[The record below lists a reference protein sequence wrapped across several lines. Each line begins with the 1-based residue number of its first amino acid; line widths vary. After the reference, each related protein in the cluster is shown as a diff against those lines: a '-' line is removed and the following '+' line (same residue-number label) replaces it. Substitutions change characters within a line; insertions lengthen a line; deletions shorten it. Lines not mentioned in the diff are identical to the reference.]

1 MEVRIEFKRTRSAK
15 VSAKGSLLM
24 DENELSGVI
33 IGCGMRVHT
42 ALGPGL
48 LESAYE
54 ECLYYE
60 LGKKKLNVGKQVP
73 LPLVYEEVKLDCV
86 YRLDLI
92 VENKVI
98 IEVKSVESIN
108 PIHSVQL
115 LTYLKLANCKLGLIL
130 NFNVLHLKEGI
141 KRVANKL

>member
-1 MEVRIEFKRTRSAK
+1 ME
-15 VSAKGSLLM
+15 
-24 DENELSGVI
+24 ENHLTGRI

-54 ECLYYE
+54 ECLFYE
-60 LGKKKLNVGKQVP
+60 LKQEGLMVGRQIPV
-73 LPLVYEEVKLDCV
+73 PLVYKEVKLDCA

-98 IEVKSVESIN
+98 IEVKALESLN

-115 LTYLKLANCKLGLIL
+115 LTYLKLTNCKLGLLL

-141 KRVANKL
+141 KRVANNL

>member
-1 MEVRIEFKRTRSAK
+1 
-15 VSAKGSLLM
+15 M
-24 DENELSGVI
+24 DENDLSGMI

-54 ECLYYE
+54 ECLHYE
-60 LGKKKLNVGKQVP
+60 LKQQGFRVGRQVP
-73 LPLVYEEVKLDCV
+73 LPLVYKEVELDCV

-92 VENKVI
+92 VENKVV
-98 IEVKSVESIN
+98 IEIKSVEAIK

-115 LTYLKLANCKLGLIL
+115 LTYLKLTHCKLGLLL

>member
-1 MEVRIEFKRTRSAK
+1 
-15 VSAKGSLLM
+15 M
-24 DENELSGVI
+24 DENDLSGAI

-60 LGKKKLNVGKQVP
+60 LRKKFNVSKQVP
-73 LPLVYEEVKLDCV
+73 LPLVYEEVELDCV

-92 VENKVI
+92 VQNKVI
-98 IEVKSVESIN
+98 IEVKSVEAIK

-115 LTYLKLANCKLGLIL
+115 LTYLKLTNCKLGLLL

>member
-1 MEVRIEFKRTRSAK
+1 
-15 VSAKGSLLM
+15 M
-24 DENELSGVI
+24 DENNLSGVI

-42 ALGPGL
+42 A
-48 LESAYE
+48 YE

-60 LGKKKLNVGKQVP
+60 LRKKGLNVGKQVP
-73 LPLVYEEVKLDCV
+73 LPLIYEEVKLDCV

-92 VENKVI
+92 VEDRVI

-115 LTYLKLANCKLGLIL
+115 LTYLKLTNCKLGLIL

>member
-1 MEVRIEFKRTRSAK
+1 
-15 VSAKGSLLM
+15 
-24 DENELSGVI
+24 
-33 IGCGMRVHT
+33 MRVHT

-54 ECLYYE
+54 QCLDYE
-60 LGKKKLNVGKQVP
+60 LKKKGFNVEKQIP
-73 LPLVYEEVKLDCV
+73 IPLVYEEVELDCA

-98 IEVKSVESIN
+98 IEVKSVESLK
-108 PIHSVQL
+108 PIHAVQL
-115 LTYLKLANCKLGLIL
+115 LTYLKLKECKLGLLL

>member
-1 MEVRIEFKRTRSAK
+1 
-15 VSAKGSLLM
+15 M
-24 DENELSGVI
+24 DENDLSGVI

-60 LGKKKLNVGKQVP
+60 LGKKGLNVGKQVP
-73 LPLVYEEVKLDCV
+73 LPSGFVSSQSTGTAKTATDSPLIYEEVQLDCV

>member
-1 MEVRIEFKRTRSAK
+1 
-15 VSAKGSLLM
+15 M
-24 DENELSGVI
+24 DENDLSGII
-33 IGCGMRVHT
+33 IGCAMRVHT
-42 ALGPGL
+42 ALGAGL

-54 ECLYYE
+54 ECLEYE
-60 LGKKKLNVGKQVP
+60 LRKRGLNVSKQIPV
-73 LPLVYEEVKLDCV
+73 PLVYEEVELDCV

-98 IEVKSVESIN
+98 IEIKSVESLK

-115 LTYLKLANCKLGLIL
+115 LTYLKLTDCKLGLLL

-141 KRVANKL
+141 KRVVNKL

>member
-1 MEVRIEFKRTRSAK
+1 MT
-15 VSAKGSLLM
+15 
-24 DENELSGVI
+24 ENELSGVI
-33 IGCGMRVHT
+33 IGCAMRVHT
-42 ALGPGL
+42 ALGAGL

-60 LGKKKLNVGKQVP
+60 LKKTGLNVNKQVP
-73 LPLVYEEVKLDCV
+73 LPLVYQSVQLDCV
-86 YRLDLI
+86 YRLDLQ

-98 IEVKSVESIN
+98 VEIKSVEILK

-115 LTYLKLANCKLGLIL
+115 LTYLKLANCKLGLLI

-141 KRVANKL
+141 KRVANNL

>member
-1 MEVRIEFKRTRSAK
+1 
-15 VSAKGSLLM
+15 M
-24 DENELSGVI
+24 DENDLSGTI

-42 ALGPGL
+42 ALEPGL

-60 LGKKKLNVGKQVP
+60 LKKRFNVGKQVP
-73 LPLVYEEVKLDCV
+73 LPLIYEEVKLDCV

-98 IEVKSVESIN
+98 IEVKSVESIH

-115 LTYLKLANCKLGLIL
+115 LTYLKLTNCKLGLIL

>member
-1 MEVRIEFKRTRSAK
+1 MY
-15 VSAKGSLLM
+15 
-24 DENELSGVI
+24 ENDLSGII
-33 IGCGMRVHT
+33 IGCAMRVHT
-42 ALGPGL
+42 VLGPGL

-54 ECLYYE
+54 ECLEYE
-60 LGKKKLNVGKQVP
+60 LRKRGFSVGKQIP
-73 LPLVYEEVKLDCV
+73 IPLVYEEVELDCV

-98 IEVKSVESIN
+98 IEVKSVESLK

-115 LTYLKLANCKLGLIL
+115 LTYLKLTNCKLGLL
-130 NFNVLHLKEGI
+130 FNFNVLHLKEGI

>member
-1 MEVRIEFKRTRSAK
+1 M
-15 VSAKGSLLM
+15 
-24 DENELSGVI
+24 
-33 IGCGMRVHT
+33 
-42 ALGPGL
+42 
-48 LESAYE
+48 
-54 ECLYYE
+54 YYE
-60 LGKKKLNVGKQVP
+60 LRKNGLNVGKQVP
-73 LPLVYEEVKLDCV
+73 LPLIYEEVKLDCV

-115 LTYLKLANCKLGLIL
+115 LTYLKLTNCKLGLLL

>member
-1 MEVRIEFKRTRSAK
+1 MY
-15 VSAKGSLLM
+15 
-24 DENELSGVI
+24 ENDLSGVI
-33 IGCGMRVHT
+33 IGCAMRVHT

-54 ECLYYE
+54 ECLEYE
-60 LGKKKLNVGKQVP
+60 LRKREFNVRKQIP
-73 LPLVYEEVKLDCV
+73 IPLVYEEVELDCV

-98 IEVKSVESIN
+98 IEVKSVESLK

-115 LTYLKLANCKLGLIL
+115 LTYLKLTNCKLGLL
-130 NFNVLHLKEGI
+130 FNFNVLHLKEGI

>member
-1 MEVRIEFKRTRSAK
+1 
-15 VSAKGSLLM
+15 M
-24 DENELSGVI
+24 DENDLSGVI

-48 LESAYE
+48 LESVYE
-54 ECLYYE
+54 ECLCYE
-60 LGKKKLNVGKQVP
+60 LGKKGLNVGKQVP
-73 LPLVYEEVKLDCV
+73 LPLIYEEVQLDCV

>member
-1 MEVRIEFKRTRSAK
+1 MH
-15 VSAKGSLLM
+15 
-24 DENELSGVI
+24 ENDLSGII
-33 IGCGMRVHT
+33 IGCAMRVHT
-42 ALGPGL
+42 VLGPGL

-60 LGKKKLNVGKQVP
+60 LRKKGLNVGRQIP
-73 LPLVYEEVKLDCV
+73 IPLVYEEVELDCV

-98 IEVKSVESIN
+98 IEIKSVESLK

-115 LTYLKLANCKLGLIL
+115 LTYLKLTNCKLGLLL

>member
-1 MEVRIEFKRTRSAK
+1 MN
-15 VSAKGSLLM
+15 
-24 DENELSGVI
+24 ENDLSGVI

-54 ECLYYE
+54 ECLHYE
-60 LGKKKLNVGKQVP
+60 LKQEGFKVGRQVP
-73 LPLVYEEVKLDCV
+73 LPLVYKEVELDCV

-92 VENKVI
+92 VENKVV
-98 IEVKSVESIN
+98 IEIKAVESIK
-108 PIHSVQL
+108 PIHSAQL
-115 LTYLKLANCKLGLIL
+115 LTYLKLTHCKLGLLL

>member
-1 MEVRIEFKRTRSAK
+1 
-15 VSAKGSLLM
+15 M
-24 DENELSGVI
+24 DENDLSGVI

-60 LGKKKLNVGKQVP
+60 LRKNRLNVGKQVP
-73 LPLVYEEVKLDCV
+73 LPLIYEEVKLDCV

-115 LTYLKLANCKLGLIL
+115 LTYLKLTHCKLGLIL